1 MKAWVAD
8 MLLDVGH
15 MLAGCGLEPFSVQP
29 FSRVSELND
38 QIARQ
43 ILRLGLTSFFVPKPD
58 QRSFVNAHNDPSVGP
73 ANKPAAVLRLASTQ
87 FRFQTL
93 LLQRK

>member
-1 MKAWVAD
+1 
-8 MLLDVGH
+8 MLLDVCD
-15 MLAGCGLEPFSVQP
+15 MLAGCGLEPFSVQLFGRDP
-29 FSRVSELND
+29 ELND

-43 ILRLGLTSFFVPKPD
+43 ILRLDLTAFFLPKPD
-58 QRSFVNAHNDPSVGP
+58 QRSFVNAHDSPGVRP
-73 ANKPAAVLRLASTQ
+73 TNKPAAVLLLASIQ